1 MFTLNLPGLH
11 WPHPDT
17 LPPLKLPHLDKL
29 LRFGRFQAAPA
40 TPADF
45 CFRQLKVHL
54 SQLSPQPYAFA
65 SPVWQQAGM
74 HSVQI
79 LDSRVLAVSAAEAR
93 TLCDGLNNLYAE
105 DDWRFEPLRPD
116 LWLLHLPAAAGW
128 QAPCVLDIV
137 GQADGSQRAIGP
149 AQTQW
154 LQRQTEI
161 QMWLHGQAVNQQRQ
175 AEGRPP
181 INGLWLWD
189 SLPADNGHSAARLI
203 GSDSPWAAFS
213 RSETASAPESW
224 AAWQAETAAR
234 GLPPADTALYLD
246 ALATAVQCADVHA
259 YCSRLEAWEHS
270 LFAPLWQDLQ
280 HGRLSG
286 LCLQTDGPA
295 GGRLLLAAR
304 SGWRFWKRKKTF
316 AGSLAG

>member
-17 LPPLKLPHLDKL
+17 LPPLDLPGLNTL
-29 LRFGRFQAAPA
+29 MRFGRFQAAPA

-45 CFRQLKVHL
+45 CFRQLNVHL
-54 SQLSPQPYAFA
+54 SRPGRLPYAFA

-79 LDSRVLAVSAAEAR
+79 LDSRVLAVSAAEAAI
-93 TLCDGLNNLYAE
+93 LCDGLNRLYAE
-105 DDWRFEPLRPD
+105 DGWRFEPLRPD
-116 LWLLHLPAAAGW
+116 LWLLNLPEAAEW

-137 GQADGSQRAIGP
+137 GQADGTQRAVGS
-149 AQTQW
+149 AQAQW

-175 AEGRPP
+175 ADGLPP

-189 SLPADNGHSAARLI
+189 SLPAEDGRTAARLI

-213 RSETASAPESW
+213 RSETTPAPESW

-234 GLPPADTALYLD
+234 GLAAADTALYLD
-246 ALATAVQCADVHA
+246 ALATAAQCGDAHA
-259 YCSRLEAWEHS
+259 YHSRLEAWEHS
-270 LFAPLWQDLQ
+270 LFTPLWQDLQ
-280 HGRLSG
+280 RGRLPA

-295 GGRLLLAAR
+295 GGRLLLNAR
-304 SGWRFWKRKKTF
+304 SGRRFWKRKKTF
-316 AGSLAG
+316 AGSLAA

>member
-11 WPHPDT
+11 WPHPET
-17 LPPLKLPHLDKL
+17 LPPLDLPGLNTL
-29 LRFGRFQAAPA
+29 MRFGRFHAAPA

-45 CFRQLKVHL
+45 CFRRLNVRL
-54 SQLSPQPYAFA
+54 SQLSPPPYAFA

-74 HSVQI
+74 QSVQI
-79 LDSRVLAVSAAEAR
+79 LDSRVLGVSAEEAHI
-93 TLCDGLNNLYAE
+93 LCDGLNGLYAE
-105 DDWRFEPLRPD
+105 DGWRFEPLRPD
-116 LWLLHLPAAAGW
+116 LWLLHLPEAAGW
-128 QAPCVLDIV
+128 EAPCVLDVV
-137 GQADGSQRAIGP
+137 GQADGTQRAVGP

-175 AEGRPP
+175 AAGRPL

-189 SLPADNGHSAARLI
+189 SLPAESNNTTAHLI

-213 RSETASAPESW
+213 RTETAPAPNSW
-224 AAWQAETAAR
+224 AAWQAETDAR
-234 GLPPADTALYLD
+234 GLAPADTALYLD
-246 ALATAVQCADVHA
+246 ALSTAVQCADVHA
-259 YCSRLEAWEHS
+259 YCSQLAAWDRH

-280 HGRLSG
+280 HGRLPR
-286 LCLQTDGPA
+286 LCLQTDGSS
-295 GGRLLLAAR
+295 GGRLLLDAR

-316 AGSLAG
+316 AGSLAA